1 MFGRY
6 KSEIH
11 KSLNRHLLSIYL
23 LAMDTVLGTE
33 DEQLTKMKVSAFMEL
48 ILLYTRL
55 YFFGGGGYILLNFIF
70 SWKFP
75 GSPLRSGKE
84 FAC

>member
-33 DEQLTKMKVSAFMEL
+33 DRAVNKEWKVSAFMEL
-48 ILLYTRL
+48 IIN
-55 YFFGGGGYILLNFIF
+55 GMDNEQI
-70 SWKFP
+70 KQ
-75 GSPLRSGKE
+75 
-84 FAC
+84 